1 MGTKSKINIVLF
13 ILLLGTGFWY
23 LDQVFAT
30 DHKFHNTKAA
40 FQQTVAANEVD
51 VLFIGSSH
59 VFTSTIPSVIDQHTK
74 SRSFNFGS
82 DGLRLELSS
91 VILEEAL
98 KSCKPKLVAVEIFRG
113 SLADIETDVSKG
125 FQLRAFDF
133 ASNNSWLKFR
143 RSWNIYNLNE
153 LSGAYS
159 PLVRNHKDWY
169 RQDFIDLDRRLE
181 IDPYLNFFD
190 RGYMG
195 VYKTLNDSLA
205 EVYKDFKVLKPESRP
220 EESEFKPIHIAE
232 IKLLVEL
239 SKKHDFELLLYTV
252 PDLRYPW
259 VNYQMYEELIELADQ
274 YGVRYINQNLYYE
287 QLDLKRSDFKDA
299 SHLNFYGALKS
310 SNHLGQYIKKHYDLP
325 DRSSEALWKE
335 EQEVF
340 NSKLVLATEG
350 NLLYQDSTTTA
361 FTDQLAFKDLKLHQ
375 KLGHMQL
382 SMEFLPESL
391 NLNGAYILSVQ
402 VYPIAGKEDQLTPI
416 SQEKGRAFDNL
427 TFRLEDLS
435 LPFNK
440 PLRTTV
446 KDIERLRIFIYDS
459 DGYKGVVGNA
469 IILDQIK
476 PLVHVQ

>member
-1 MGTKSKINIVLF
+1 MGQKSKINIVLF
-13 ILLLGTGFWY
+13 VLLLGGGFWY
-23 LDQVFAT
+23 LNRVFAT

-40 FQQTVAANEVD
+40 FEQTIANNEVD

-59 VFTSTIPSVIDQHTK
+59 VFTSTIPSVIDKHTK

-98 KSCKPKLVAVEIFRG
+98 KSCAPKLVAVEIFRG

-133 ASNNSWLKFR
+133 ASNTSWLKFR
-143 RSWNIYNLNE
+143 RCWDIYNLNE
-153 LSGAYS
+153 LSGVYS
-159 PLVRNHKDWY
+159 PFLRNHKDWY
-169 RQDFIDLDRRLE
+169 KQDYIDLDRRLE

-195 VYKTLNDSLA
+195 AYKTLNDSLS
-205 EVYKDFKVLKPESRP
+205 EVYKDFKIITPVVKKAENFIKP
-220 EESEFKPIHIAE
+220 KHIAE
-232 IKLLVEL
+232 LELLVEL

-259 VNYQMYEELIELADQ
+259 VNYQMYEELIALANKYD
-274 YGVRYINQNLYYE
+274 VRYINQNQFYE

-310 SNHLGQYIKKHYDLP
+310 SNHLGQYINEYYDLP
-325 DRSSEALWKE
+325 DRSSEAMWKA
-335 EQEVF
+335 EQEEF
-340 NSKLVLATEG
+340 NSKLVLLTEG

-361 FTDQLAFKDLKLHQ
+361 FTEQLGFKDLKLHQ
-375 KLGHMQL
+375 KLGHLQL
-382 SMEFLPESL
+382 SLDFLPQNLS
-391 NLNGAYILSVQ
+391 LNGAYILSVQ
-402 VYPIAGKEDQLTPI
+402 VYPKAGKEDQLAPV

-435 LPFNK
+435 IPFNK
-440 PLRTTV
+440 PLRTTI

-459 DGYKGVVGNA
+459 DGYKGVVGEATVINK
-469 IILDQIK
+469 IGSFIDIQ
-476 PLVHVQ
+476 